1 MKMGIIMRSGFRDK
15 YCVPGIERGER
26 KNEKEDN

>member
-15 YCVPGIERGER
+15 YCVPGIEREGE
-26 KNEKEDN
+26 NDKEDN